1 MTPAERAERLFGPEP
16 VVPGPPCACSRC
28 SGRPEPTAAPDRGV
42 DEAAHREWSLRWR
55 AAREAQRAENDH
67 AERTRLV
74 QQMTLPWFQ
83 ASVNERG
90 GGVQPDLWDR

>member
-1 MTPAERAERLFGPEP
+1 MDLE
-16 VVPGPPCACSRC
+16 
-28 SGRPEPTAAPDRGV
+28 TAADELYGGDPDEFV
-42 DEAAHREWSLRWR
+42 PT
-55 AAREAQRAENDH
+55 
-67 AERTRLV
+67 RTRLV